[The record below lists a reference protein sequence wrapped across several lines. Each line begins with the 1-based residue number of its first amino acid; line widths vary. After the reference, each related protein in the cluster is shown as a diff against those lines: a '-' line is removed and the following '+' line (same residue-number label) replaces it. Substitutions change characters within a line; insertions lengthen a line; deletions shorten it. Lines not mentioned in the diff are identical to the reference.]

1 MVTKNGELVKKSDI
15 VREAVREGDFKKAL
29 RIAKGFRIGVTV
41 SERDRMSRAYECIV
55 HPEFY
60 RQIGTDI
67 PKAIAEGKEVVNRL
81 YGA

>member
-1 MVTKNGELVKKSDI
+1 MVKKTDM

-29 RIAKGFRIGVTV
+29 RLAKGFRINITAE
-41 SERDRMSRAYECIV
+41 ERDKMSRAYECIV

-67 PKAIAEGKEVVNRL
+67 PKAIADGKEVVIRL

>member
-1 MVTKNGELVKKSDI
+1 ME
-15 VREAVREGDFKKAL
+15 
-29 RIAKGFRIGVTV
+29 
-41 SERDRMSRAYECIV
+41 ERDKMSRAYECIV

-67 PKAIAEGKEVVNRL
+67 PKAIAEGKEVVSRL

>member
-1 MVTKNGELVKKSDI
+1 MVKKTDM
-15 VREAVREGDFKKAL
+15 VREALVQGDIKKAL
-29 RIAKGFRIGVTV
+29 RIAKGFRINVTA
-41 SERDRMSRAYECIV
+41 SERGKMSRAYECIV

-67 PKAIAEGKEVVNRL
+67 PKAIAEGKEVVSRL

>member
-1 MVTKNGELVKKSDI
+1 MIKKTDM

-29 RIAKGFRIGVTV
+29 RIAKGFRINITV
-41 SERDRMSRAYECIV
+41 SDRDKMSRAYECIV

-67 PKAIAEGKEVVNRL
+67 PKTIAEGKEVVSRL
-81 YGA
+81 YGS

>member
-1 MVTKNGELVKKSDI
+1 MVKKTDM
-15 VREAVREGDFKKAL
+15 VREALVHGDFKKAL
-29 RIAKGFRIGVTV
+29 RIAKGFRINVTA
-41 SERDRMSRAYECIV
+41 SERGKMSRAYECIV

-67 PKAIAEGKEVVNRL
+67 PKAIAEGKEVVSRL

>member
-1 MVTKNGELVKKSDI
+1 MVKKSDI

>member
-1 MVTKNGELVKKSDI
+1 MVRKTDM
-15 VREAVREGDFKKAL
+15 VREALQAGDFKKAL
-29 RIAKGFRIGVTV
+29 RIAKGFRINVTV
-41 SERDRMSRAYECIV
+41 SERDTMTRAYECIV

-67 PKAIAEGKEVVNRL
+67 PKAIAAGKEVVSRL